1 MTVRRRQEQPSRLPF
16 VLSILAAA
24 AGVALLWVHFPGLP
38 LTLVCLTVAGTVH
51 PAPVLT
57 GRQGAG
63 VGRRP
68 VPVTSAEKR
77 ALARHAR
84 LRRLRSLPLPLG
96 QWPVQTSGV
105 AGVGAALVAGSLQ
118 VSPTGWAPWLPSWG
132 PWANGVAAF
141 LLVSGL
147 ERVWRQTRGGSEP
160 GPGTPVALLA
170 SASRCQ
176 LVVVLVSIVVGVG
189 CGVATC
195 ASLRSWVSSPG
206 LTCTGAALVGA
217 AFGVWVTCRRRSWRP
232 WRLRETARRQWER
245 RWTMTPKEDQPPE
258 LVDRL
263 VDGPLTVDVFRARP
277 GRDLS
282 YYVKARSQLAAAV
295 GGGAN
300 VRVLPAPVVNG
311 AGEPEPGTVDPA
323 LFQVAVLA
331 AGADEEQVDDLG
343 LAAAFQWAGR
353 WDGVPKVE
361 PAPVFV
367 SRELVGP
374 YTVDT
379 FDSPGRPSA
388 EMLRA
393 SDRLAVGVGAGLSA
407 VVIPVQEEGL
417 PGSIHP
423 TRFRVAVCAPGTQV
437 DVAEADEDVVR
448 VRLECFLTQAAD
460 YLHQDVVALA
470 GLELLTVDGPR
481 VWLVELGDSLSA
493 SRLAGL
499 MRQVAPALVDGTAI
513 ILGSTEVGGRWRD
526 PGMADHV
533 ADLRVAAE
541 WTAHFSEVIKAGDTP
556 PVAQAG
562 WLEELDAGGV
572 SLYRLPFASPQGKD
586 IARDYLRL
594 GQRLR
599 TTMPQAP
606 FLLITAIP
614 PTEGASAPGARS
626 DKFFEVVWSTHP
638 VASSPADLAP
648 SGSASFSSIDPRDGA
663 TLVLAGMVDAA
674 FRSVFRDDQAPQTVG
689 AECLTTRAPWIWRV
703 SVRLYGGLGMAD
715 LRRRADRIA
724 ALMRA
729 DWIRVRAD
737 GDLVDLF
744 VGARPATCEV
754 AAGYERTVAEL
765 DFEQAWVDAKVL
777 TAAGEVPRMESMV
790 PLDGNAA
797 VTVYTFRLPAGIS
810 GADVRDG
817 LGKVASTTGAGFLQV
832 ATQDN
837 PSKVVLM
844 SAARNPIPVRA
855 RYDFESADALVG
867 QADRAGSAL
876 SIPWGTGVDGRPV
889 TWRVKD
895 TPHALVLGITGTGKS
910 VALLAAVYA
919 ALRAGWDGLVIDPV
933 KGGADFAG
941 LRPWLR
947 GMGGG
952 GVAEADAMMRA
963 VWAEVTRRK
972 QLVASHGA
980 PDVDHLPDDVRPPH
994 VLVAVDEFTS
1004 LMLHEP
1010 VRRTRTTDPEVLAE
1024 YERAERENAQRA
1036 SIGSLAGRVAREA
1049 RSSGVH
1055 LLLGTQVLK
1064 ADTIAAIPGGDL
1076 KNNLGRLL
1084 LGTPTQGERLSG
1096 LRQPEAAPVLA
1107 EAPIGRGVWEATTD
1121 PAVEVQ
1127 TWYATAEEYA
1137 QALKRRD
1144 VAYRDDW
1151 DVDAYMPAQEASAY
1165 TEIDLGGDDV
1175 EVLDE
1180 LVLDEL

>member
-1 MTVRRRQEQPSRLPF
+1 MGAGQREDAVVTVRRRQEQPSRLPF

-245 RWTMTPKEDQPPE
+245 RWAMTPKEDQPPE

-499 MRQVAPALVDGTAI
+499 MRQVAPALVDG
-513 ILGSTEVGGRWRD
+513 R
-526 PGMADHV
+526 
-533 ADLRVAAE
+533 
-541 WTAHFSEVIKAGDTP
+541 
-556 PVAQAG
+556 
-562 WLEELDAGGV
+562 
-572 SLYRLPFASPQGKD
+572 
-586 IARDYLRL
+586 
-594 GQRLR
+594 
-599 TTMPQAP
+599 
-606 FLLITAIP
+606 
-614 PTEGASAPGARS
+614 EGP
-626 DKFFEVVWSTHP
+626 
-638 VASSPADLAP
+638 
-648 SGSASFSSIDPRDGA
+648 
-663 TLVLAGMVDAA
+663 
-674 FRSVFRDDQAPQTVG
+674 
-689 AECLTTRAPWIWRV
+689 
-703 SVRLYGGLGMAD
+703 
-715 LRRRADRIA
+715 
-724 ALMRA
+724 
-729 DWIRVRAD
+729 
-737 GDLVDLF
+737 
-744 VGARPATCEV
+744 
-754 AAGYERTVAEL
+754 
-765 DFEQAWVDAKVL
+765 
-777 TAAGEVPRMESMV
+777 
-790 PLDGNAA
+790 
-797 VTVYTFRLPAGIS
+797 
-810 GADVRDG
+810 
-817 LGKVASTTGAGFLQV
+817 
-832 ATQDN
+832 
-837 PSKVVLM
+837 
-844 SAARNPIPVRA
+844 
-855 RYDFESADALVG
+855 
-867 QADRAGSAL
+867 
-876 SIPWGTGVDGRPV
+876 
-889 TWRVKD
+889 
-895 TPHALVLGITGTGKS
+895 
-910 VALLAAVYA
+910 
-919 ALRAGWDGLVIDPV
+919 
-933 KGGADFAG
+933 
-941 LRPWLR
+941 
-947 GMGGG
+947 
-952 GVAEADAMMRA
+952 
-963 VWAEVTRRK
+963 
-972 QLVASHGA
+972 
-980 PDVDHLPDDVRPPH
+980 
-994 VLVAVDEFTS
+994 
-1004 LMLHEP
+1004 
-1010 VRRTRTTDPEVLAE
+1010 
-1024 YERAERENAQRA
+1024 
-1036 SIGSLAGRVAREA
+1036 
-1049 RSSGVH
+1049 
-1055 LLLGTQVLK
+1055 
-1064 ADTIAAIPGGDL
+1064 
-1076 KNNLGRLL
+1076 
-1084 LGTPTQGERLSG
+1084 
-1096 LRQPEAAPVLA
+1096 
-1107 EAPIGRGVWEATTD
+1107 
-1121 PAVEVQ
+1121 
-1127 TWYATAEEYA
+1127 
-1137 QALKRRD
+1137 
-1144 VAYRDDW
+1144 
-1151 DVDAYMPAQEASAY
+1151 
-1165 TEIDLGGDDV
+1165 LGGDDLHRVRQVRHRAYCDPPVSHVRAEHGVGRV
-1175 EVLDE
+1175 EGARGDGVEGVIIDRNRIGQGSHCGSLLLEIGSRVPVYRCWPQPVAVSCDGRRAPGGGSRAGGAGPRE
-1180 LVLDEL
+1180 GIGGAGASSAPARLTRGATRARCGPAPRRGRGPGGSPATGTPSCRRPTGTCGRRARRPR